1 MPQGIRGWL
10 RTAFFASWTWFVVYL
25 LVFAGADVAPPAW
38 MRGASHAALVLLPLL
53 TVTGFF
59 FGWRLGAAFLLAT
72 LVVAAYVLGVPAAL
86 PL

>member
-1 MPQGIRGWL
+1 
-10 RTAFFASWTWFVVYL
+10 
-25 LVFAGADVAPPAW
+25 VAPPAW

-72 LVVAAYVLGVPAAL
+72 LTLAAYVLGMPAAL